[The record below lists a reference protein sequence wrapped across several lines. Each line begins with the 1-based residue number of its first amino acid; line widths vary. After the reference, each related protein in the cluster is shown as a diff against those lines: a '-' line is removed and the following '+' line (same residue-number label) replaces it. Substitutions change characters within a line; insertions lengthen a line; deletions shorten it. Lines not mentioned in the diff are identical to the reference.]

1 MTSVIDKRELDEI
14 FKKLEA
20 LKFVFDEDDF
30 EKVLAEAAKPAQEA
44 IQKEIPQG
52 KNVHLMKDDGGTY
65 KRVRPGNLERSIQIF
80 KAKRQKRKMVLV
92 GAVVSKKS
100 KIKSVLGAKRVSRAK
115 RAFYWKFVNF
125 GTAHQAPN
133 RFMDRARSSSVNS
146 VLLKLKQGVKK
157 YAKQNIDKI
166 FN

>member
-1 MTSVIDKRELDEI
+1 
-14 FKKLEA
+14 
-20 LKFVFDEDDF
+20 
-30 EKVLAEAAKPAQEA
+30 
-44 IQKEIPQG
+44 
-52 KNVHLMKDDGGTY
+52 
-65 KRVRPGNLERSIQIF
+65 
-80 KAKRQKRKMVLV
+80 MVLV